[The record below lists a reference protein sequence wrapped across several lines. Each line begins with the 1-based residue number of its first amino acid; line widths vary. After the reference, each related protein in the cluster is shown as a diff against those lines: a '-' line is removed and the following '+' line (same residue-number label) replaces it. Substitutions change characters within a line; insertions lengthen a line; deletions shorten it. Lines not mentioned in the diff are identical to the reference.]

1 MAWGFF
7 RLLRRTRFFGPL
19 NRLALGARFIAA
31 GRLAKRRRLAAR
43 RLDAAECAPKFVNL
57 AFVGELLARGDFDE
71 FEHFVELV
79 NHLFERLG
87 DFGGVR
93 DGLTYGGGFSRTK
106 IGGLDPRFW
115 AQWFGTTLGV
125 TLTRQFALRCWKI
138 FSGSLRD
145 RRYGRIRFV
154 RGKIC
159 GRFSVRLAKIAGR
172 IGLGFDVFGRRSDWF
187 GCFRRRR
194 NFFGTGRAGLGN
206 YRART
211 ATTTAATTATTTAA
225 GTRRGRFQIGVFVR
239 HKF

>member
-1 MAWGFF
+1 M
-7 RLLRRTRFFGPL
+7 RRTRFFGPL

-57 AFVGELLARGDFDE
+57 AFVGELLALDDFDE
-71 FEHFVELV
+71 FEHFIELV

-87 DFGGVR
+87 NFGGVR
-93 DGLTYGGGFSRTK
+93 DGLTDGGGFSRAE
-106 IGGLDPRFW
+106 ISGLDPRLR
-115 AQWFGTTLGV
+115 AQWFGTAFGT
-125 TLTRQFALRCWKI
+125 TLTRQFALRRGKI
-138 FSGSLRD
+138 FSGGLRGQ
-145 RRYGRIRFV
+145 RLNRIGFVGSKISERF
-154 RGKIC
+154 C
-159 GRFSVRLAKIAGR
+159 VRLAKIAGR

-187 GCFRRRR
+187 GYFRRRR
-194 NFFGTGRAGLGN
+194 NFFGTERAGLGN
-206 YRART
+206 CRART